1 MRHSDIGRDG
11 SSVGAA
17 VTPFQADADA
27 TIRLAVA
34 AEQLGYA
41 RFGSAEGWTHDAV
54 VLLAQIA
61 GVTSRIGLATTVL
74 PVWSRTPAA
83 IAMAAA
89 SLQRASDG
97 RFALG
102 LGASSPPLVEGLHGI
117 RWQQPA
123 SRMRTT
129 LVAVRALLDGGR
141 LPLEREHVRPLRLG
155 APPERR
161 VPILLAALAPSSVR
175 LAGELADDWLPFLWA
190 RSRLPDGRILL
201 AEGEA
206 AAERSTATGVAAS
219 VPLAIAED
227 EETARQIAAGW
238 LLAYLTRMGPLYPR
252 MLRDQFGFAHE
263 VDALL
268 DANANGG
275 PPRLPAAA
283 ERLARDVTVMGTYEE
298 APDAVRL
305 WLEAGADNID
315 LVLPLGLPEEQHRE
329 MLGAAAPAAASPDA
343 RVAPVIDIPART
355 DASS

>member
-1 MRHSDIGRDG
+1 VAGHLHIVREG
-11 SSVGAA
+11 SRVGAG
-17 VTPFQADADA
+17 VTPFQTDAEA

-34 AEQLGYA
+34 AEELGYA

-61 GVTSRIGLATTVL
+61 GVTSRIGLATAVL

-102 LGASSPPLVEGLHGI
+102 LGASSPPLVEGLHGLT
-117 RWQQPA
+117 WQQPVN
-123 SRMRTT
+123 RMRTT
-129 LVAVRALLDGGR
+129 LVAIRALLDGAR
-141 LPLEREHVRPLRLG
+141 VPLEREQVRALRLG
-155 APPERR
+155 APPEQR
-161 VPILLAALAPSSVR
+161 VPILLAALAPASVR
-175 LAGELADDWLPFLWA
+175 LAGELADHWLPFLWA
-190 RSRLPDGRILL
+190 RSRIPDGRTLL

-206 AAERSTATGVAAS
+206 AAEGSTATGVAAS
-219 VPLAIAED
+219 VPLAIAQD

-252 MLRDQFGFAHE
+252 MLRDHFGFAHE

-268 DANANGG
+268 DANGSGG

-283 ERLARDVTVMGTYEE
+283 ERLARDVTVMGTYDE
-298 APDAVRL
+298 AQDAVRL
-305 WLEAGADNID
+305 WLEAGADTID
-315 LVLPLGLPEEQHRE
+315 LVLPLGFPEEQLRE
-329 MLGAAAPAAASPDA
+329 MLEAAAS
-343 RVAPVIDIPART
+343 
-355 DASS
+355 

>member
-1 MRHSDIGRDG
+1 MAEGG
-11 SSVGAA
+11 SRVGAA
-17 VTPFQADADA
+17 VTPFQTDAAA
-27 TIRLAVA
+27 TIRLAVR
-34 AEQLGYA
+34 AEELGYA

-89 SLQRASDG
+89 SLQAASDG

-102 LGASSPPLVEGLHGI
+102 LGASSPPLVEGLHGVT
-117 RWQQPA
+117 WQQPLE
-123 SRMRTT
+123 RMRTT
-129 LVAVRALLDGGR
+129 LVAVRALLDGAR
-141 LPLEREHVRPLRLG
+141 MPLEREDVRALRLG
-155 APPERR
+155 DVPERR

-175 LAGELADDWLPFLWA
+175 LAGELADQWLPFLWA
-190 RSRLPDGRILL
+190 RSRLADGRSLL
-201 AEGEA
+201 AEGEG
-206 AAERSTATGVAAS
+206 AAEGSTATGLTAS
-219 VPLAIAED
+219 VPLAIAQD
-227 EETARQIAAGW
+227 EETARQIAAAW

-252 MLRDQFGFAHE
+252 MLRDQFGFAQE

-275 PPRLPAAA
+275 APRLPAAA
-283 ERLARDVTVMGTYEE
+283 ERLARDVTVMGTYDE

-305 WLEAGADNID
+305 WLEAGADAID

-329 MLGAAAPAAASPDA
+329 MLEAAAP
-343 RVAPVIDIPART
+343 T
-355 DASS
+355 

>member
-1 MRHSDIGRDG
+1 MPPPDTTHPTGWPAAGSGIGAG
-11 SSVGAA
+11 
-17 VTPFQADADA
+17 VTPFQTDGDA

-41 RFGSAEGWTHDAV
+41 RFGTAEGWTHDAV

-89 SLQRASDG
+89 SLQRASGG

-117 RWQQPA
+117 TWQHPVD
-123 SRMRTT
+123 RMRTT
-129 LVAVRALLDGGR
+129 LVTVRALLEGAR
-141 LPLEREHVRPLRLG
+141 LPLDREDVRALRLG
-155 APPERR
+155 APPELQ
-161 VPILLAALAPSSVR
+161 VPILLAALAPASVR
-175 LAGELADDWLPFLWA
+175 LAGELADHWLPFLWA
-190 RSRLPDGRILL
+190 RSKLPDGRTLL

-206 AAERSTATGVAAS
+206 AGEGSTATGVSAS
-219 VPLAIAED
+219 VPLAIAGD

-238 LLAYLTRMGPLYPR
+238 LLSYLTRMGPLYPR
-252 MLRDQFGFAHE
+252 MLRDHFGFARE

-268 DANANGG
+268 EANGSG
-275 PPRLPAAA
+275 GLPRLPAAA

-298 APDAVRL
+298 APDAVRV
-305 WLEAGADNID
+305 WLEAGADTID
-315 LVLPLGLPEEQHRE
+315 LVLPLGLPEEQLHE
-329 MLGAAAPAAASPDA
+329 MLEAAAPAAPH
-343 RVAPVIDIPART
+343 PPE
-355 DASS
+355 